1 MRHTFGYS
9 AQMWLNIIIPL
20 AFFGFAIMLMWRR
33 SATQS
38 RRDFIDQYQLP
49 PGLLQ
54 RVRQTYPALDDTQ
67 LALVEAGLRQ
77 FFRCSLLAN
86 KQAVAMPSQVV
97 DELWHNFILYTRNYQ
112 QFCKRAFGHYLHHTP
127 AVVMGGPR
135 QQRGAIR
142 RAWHLACK
150 EEGIQPGKPGRL
162 PLLFELDALL
172 AIPNGF
178 IYTPDCKVPGAS
190 GGGSYC
196 GADLGSDSG
205 CASCSGGGS
214 WFGSGDSSGAS
225 DGSSDSAGDSGGDGG
240 SSCGGGGCG
249 GGGD

>member
-1 MRHTFGYS
+1 
-9 AQMWLNIIIPL
+9 MWLTILIPL
-20 AFFGFAIMLMWRR
+20 AFAGFAAALLWRR
-33 SATQS
+33 SAVRS
-38 RRDFIDQYQLP
+38 RQQFIDNYQLP
-49 PGLLQ
+49 AGLLQ
-54 RVRQTYPALDDTQ
+54 RVRQTYPALDDKQ

-77 FFRCSLLAN
+77 FFRCSLAAN

-112 QFCKRAFGHYLHHTP
+112 QFCQRAFGHYLHHTP

-150 EEGIQPGKPGRL
+150 EEGIQPGKPSRL

-172 AIPNGF
+172 AIANGF
-178 IYTPDCKVPGAS
+178 VYRPDCRLPGVDNS
-190 GGGSYC
+190 GSYC

-214 WFGSGDSSGAS
+214 SWFGGDA
-225 DGSSDSAGDSGGDGG
+225 SSDAANGADSGSDSGGGDSGGG
-240 SSCGGGGCG
+240 SCSSSGCS
-249 GGGD
+249 GGD

>member
-1 MRHTFGYS
+1 
-9 AQMWLNIIIPL
+9 MWLTILIPL
-20 AFFGFAIMLMWRR
+20 AFAGFAAALLWRR

-54 RVRQTYPALDDTQ
+54 RVRQTYPALDDKQ

-150 EEGIQPGKPGRL
+150 EEGIHPGKPSRL
-162 PLLFELDALL
+162 PLLFELDTLL

-178 IYTPDCKVPGAS
+178 IYTPDCKAPGAS
-190 GGGSYC
+190 GGDSYC
-196 GADLGSDSG
+196 GADLGSESG
-205 CASCSGGGS
+205 CASCSGD
-214 WFGSGDSSGAS
+214 GDA
-225 DGSSDSAGDSGGDGG
+225 GGDGG
-240 SSCGGGGCG
+240 GDSGSSCGSGCG

>member
-1 MRHTFGYS
+1 
-9 AQMWLNIIIPL
+9 MWLTILIPSGFL
-20 AFFGFAIMLMWRR
+20 SFAAAFWWRR
-33 SATQS
+33 RAVES
-38 RRDFIDQYQLP
+38 RQQFIDNYRLP
-49 PGLLQ
+49 AGLLQ
-54 RVRQTYPALDDTQ
+54 RVRQTYPALDDKQ
-67 LALVEAGLRQ
+67 LALVDAGLRQ

-127 AVVMGGPR
+127 AVVMGGR
-135 QQRGAIR
+135 KSQQGAIR

-150 EEGIQPGKPGRL
+150 EEGIQPGKPSRL

-172 AIPNGF
+172 AIANGF
-178 IYTPDCKVPGAS
+178 VYRPDCRLPGVDNS
-190 GGGSYC
+190 GSYC

-214 WFGSGDSSGAS
+214 SDSSWFGSDA
-225 DGSSDSAGDSGGDGG
+225 SSDSADATSDSGGGDSGGDSGC
-240 SSCGGGGCG
+240 SGGCS
-249 GGGD
+249 GGD

>member
-1 MRHTFGYS
+1 
-9 AQMWLNIIIPL
+9 MWLTLLIPS
-20 AFFGFAIMLMWRR
+20 AFVGFAAALWWRR
-33 SATQS
+33 RAVES
-38 RRDFIDQYQLP
+38 RQQFIDGYQLP
-49 PGLLQ
+49 AGLLL
-54 RVRQTYPALDDTQ
+54 RVRQTYPALDDKQ

-97 DELWHNFILYTRNYQ
+97 DELWHNFILYTRNSQ
-112 QFCKRAFGHYLHHTP
+112 QFCQRAFGHYLHHTP

-150 EEGIQPGKPGRL
+150 EEGIHPGKPSRL

-178 IYTPDCKVPGAS
+178 IYTPDCKAPGAS

-196 GADLGSDSG
+196 GADLGSETG
-205 CASCSGGGS
+205 CASCSGDAGGE
-214 WFGSGDSSGAS
+214 GGGDS
-225 DGSSDSAGDSGGDGG
+225 G
-240 SSCGGGGCG
+240 SSCGSGCG

>member
-1 MRHTFGYS
+1 
-9 AQMWLNIIIPL
+9 MWLPL
-20 AFFGFAIMLMWRR
+20 VILFAFLSFATALWWRR
-33 SATQS
+33 RAVQS
-38 RRDFIDQYQLP
+38 RQQFIENYQLP
-49 PGLLQ
+49 AGLLQ
-54 RVRQTYPALDDTQ
+54 RVRLTYPALDDKQ
-67 LALVEAGLRQ
+67 LALVEAGLWQ
-77 FFRCSLLAN
+77 FFRLSLAARR
-86 KQAVAMPSQVV
+86 QAVAMPSQVV

-150 EEGIQPGKPGRL
+150 EEGIQPARPSRL

-178 IYTPDCKVPGAS
+178 IYTPDCKAPGAS
-190 GGGSYC
+190 GGDSYC
-196 GADLGSDSG
+196 GADLGSDTG
-205 CASCSGGGS
+205 CASCSGD
-214 WFGSGDSSGAS
+214 GDA
-225 DGSSDSAGDSGGDGG
+225 AGDGGGDGG
-240 SSCGGGGCG
+240 SSCGSGCS